1 VSRPKQPGGRRRERS
16 RLAPAPF
23 LLALPRAP
31 AAGGF
36 AREQARLGRLAALWE
51 RLSALEER
59 AWRGELSA
67 RDLARLQR
75 LRVEYAARFAREGR

>member
-1 VSRPKQPGGRRRERS
+1 V
-16 RLAPAPF
+16 PF

-31 AAGGF
+31 AAEGF
-36 AREQARLGRLAALWE
+36 ARAQARAARLAALWE
-51 RLSALEER
+51 RLSLLEAR

-75 LRVEYAARFAREGR
+75 LRVEYAARFAGAGR